1 MKMLKKIAAAI
12 MAVAMATLML
22 TACGEDSA
30 PSYRLQK
37 IVEANQKSG
46 KIYADMT
53 LVTDK
58 GASAN
63 YVYAINGQNMY
74 AKIQV
79 TADYSMEVVVKDG
92 KGYRKQA
99 GQWVESSSMGESL
112 KQGSTAITPVAGN
125 IVVAPEYKIEATGET
140 MYAETIVSNGQEIAY
155 CFNGDKLAYIVTTA
169 GEQKITLKVNKW
181 ENNYDQAIQDKLD
194 LKAISTKS
202 KFIQAP
208 ERLPLALRGFFLPM
222 GQNLQKISR
231 NIG

>member
-53 LVTDK
+53 LVT
-58 GASAN
+58 GEEFSPN

-74 AKIQV
+74 AKIQF
-79 TADYSMEVVVKDG
+79 TANNSMEVVVKDG

-99 GQWVESSSMGESL
+99 GQWVEAPSMGESL

-169 GEQKITLKVNKW
+169 EGQKITLKVNKW
-181 ENNYDQAIQDKLD
+181 ENSYDQAIQDKLD
-194 LKAISTKS
+194 LKA
-202 KFIQAP
+202 
-208 ERLPLALRGFFLPM
+208 
-222 GQNLQKISR
+222 
-231 NIG
+231 

>member
-12 MAVAMATLML
+12 MAVAMAALML
-22 TACGEDSA
+22 TAWGEDSA

-46 KIYADMT
+46 KVYADMT
-53 LVTDK
+53 LVDK
-58 GASAN
+58 ESSAN

-74 AKIQV
+74 AKIQF
-79 TADYSMEVVVKDG
+79 TANNSMEVVVKDG
-92 KGYRKQA
+92 KGYYKNQA
-99 GQWVESSSMGESL
+99 GQWVESPSMGESL

-155 CFNGDKLAYIVTTA
+155 CFNGDKLAYIVTTVE
-169 GEQKITLKVNKW
+169 GQTITLKVNKW

-194 LKAISTKS
+194 LKA
-202 KFIQAP
+202 
-208 ERLPLALRGFFLPM
+208 
-222 GQNLQKISR
+222 
-231 NIG
+231 

>member
-37 IVEANQKSG
+37 VVEANQKSG

-53 LVTDK
+53 LVT
-58 GASAN
+58 GEEFSPN

-74 AKIQV
+74 AKIQF
-79 TADYSMEVVVKDG
+79 TANNSMEVVVKDG
-92 KGYRKQA
+92 KGYRKDA
-99 GQWVESSSMGESL
+99 GQWVESPNMGESL
-112 KQGSTAITPVAGN
+112 KQNSTAITPVAGN
-125 IVVAPEYKIEATGET
+125 IVVAPEYKVEATGET

-155 CFNGDKLAYIVTTA
+155 CFNGDKLAYIVTA
-169 GEQKITLKVNKW
+169 AEGQKITLKVNKW

-194 LKAISTKS
+194 LKA
-202 KFIQAP
+202 
-208 ERLPLALRGFFLPM
+208 
-222 GQNLQKISR
+222 
-231 NIG
+231 

>member
-194 LKAISTKS
+194 LKA
-202 KFIQAP
+202 
-208 ERLPLALRGFFLPM
+208 
-222 GQNLQKISR
+222 
-231 NIG
+231 

>member
-1 MKMLKKIAAAI
+1 MKMLKKIVAAI

-74 AKIQV
+74 AKIQY
-79 TADYSMEVVVKDG
+79 AANGSMEVVVKDG
-92 KGYRKQA
+92 KGYRKDA
-99 GQWVESSSMGESL
+99 GQWVESANMGESL

-155 CFNGDKLAYIVTTA
+155 CFNGDKLAYIVTTVE
-169 GEQKITLKVNKW
+169 GQTITLKVNKW

-194 LKAISTKS
+194 LKA
-202 KFIQAP
+202 
-208 ERLPLALRGFFLPM
+208 
-222 GQNLQKISR
+222 
-231 NIG
+231 

>member
-155 CFNGDKLAYIVTTA
+155 CFNGDKLAI
-169 GEQKITLKVNKW
+169 L
-181 ENNYDQAIQDKLD
+181 
-194 LKAISTKS
+194 S
-202 KFIQAP
+202 
-208 ERLPLALRGFFLPM
+208 RPLGNRR
-222 GQNLQKISR
+222 SR
-231 NIG
+231 

>member
-53 LVTDK
+53 LVTD
-58 GASAN
+58 GEFSPN

-74 AKIQV
+74 VKMQL

-99 GQWVESSSMGESL
+99 GQWVEAPNMGESL

-169 GEQKITLKVNKW
+169 EGQKITLKVNKW
-181 ENNYDQAIQDKLD
+181 ENSYDQAIQDKLD
-194 LKAISTKS
+194 LKA
-202 KFIQAP
+202 
-208 ERLPLALRGFFLPM
+208 
-222 GQNLQKISR
+222 
-231 NIG
+231 

>member
-37 IVEANQKSG
+37 IVEANQKAG

-53 LVTDK
+53 LVT
-58 GASAN
+58 GEEFSPN

-74 AKIQV
+74 AKIQF
-79 TADYSMEVVVKDG
+79 TANRSMEVVVKDG
-92 KGYRKQA
+92 KGYMKEA
-99 GQWVESSSMGESL
+99 GQWVEAPNMGESL
-112 KQGSTAITPVAGN
+112 KQNSTAITPVAGN
-125 IVVAPEYKIEATGET
+125 IVVAPEYKVEATGET

-169 GEQKITLKVNKW
+169 EGQKITLKVNKW
-181 ENNYDQAIQDKLD
+181 ENSYDQAIQDKLD
-194 LKAISTKS
+194 LKA
-202 KFIQAP
+202 
-208 ERLPLALRGFFLPM
+208 
-222 GQNLQKISR
+222 
-231 NIG
+231 

>member
-99 GQWVESSSMGESL
+99 GQWVESANMGESL

-169 GEQKITLKVNKW
+169 EGQKITLKVNKW

-194 LKAISTKS
+194 LKA
-202 KFIQAP
+202 
-208 ERLPLALRGFFLPM
+208 
-222 GQNLQKISR
+222 
-231 NIG
+231 

>member
-53 LVTDK
+53 LVT
-58 GASAN
+58 GEEFSPN

-74 AKIQV
+74 AKIQF
-79 TADYSMEVVVKDG
+79 TANNSMEVVVKDG
-92 KGYRKQA
+92 KGYRKDA
-99 GQWVESSSMGESL
+99 GQWVESPNMGESL
-112 KQGSTAITPVAGN
+112 KQNSTAITPVAGN
-125 IVVAPEYKIEATGET
+125 IVVAPEYKVEATGET

-155 CFNGDKLAYIVTTA
+155 CFNGDKLAYIVTA
-169 GEQKITLKVNKW
+169 AEGQKITLKVNKW

-194 LKAISTKS
+194 LKA
-202 KFIQAP
+202 
-208 ERLPLALRGFFLPM
+208 
-222 GQNLQKISR
+222 
-231 NIG
+231 

>member
-99 GQWVESSSMGESL
+99 GQWVEAPNMGESL

-169 GEQKITLKVNKW
+169 EGQKITLKVNKW
-181 ENNYDQAIQDKLD
+181 ENSYDQAIQDKLD
-194 LKAISTKS
+194 LKA
-202 KFIQAP
+202 
-208 ERLPLALRGFFLPM
+208 
-222 GQNLQKISR
+222 
-231 NIG
+231 

>member
-53 LVTDK
+53 LVT
-58 GASAN
+58 GEEFSPN

-74 AKIQV
+74 AKIQF
-79 TADYSMEVVVKDG
+79 TAKNSMEVVVKDG
-92 KGYRKQA
+92 KGYRKDA
-99 GQWVESSSMGESL
+99 GQWVESPNMGESM
-112 KQGSTAITPVAGN
+112 KQYSTAITPVAGN

-155 CFNGDKLAYIVTTA
+155 CFNGDKLAYIVTA
-169 GEQKITLKVNKW
+169 AEGQKITLKVNKW

-194 LKAISTKS
+194 LKA
-202 KFIQAP
+202 
-208 ERLPLALRGFFLPM
+208 
-222 GQNLQKISR
+222 
-231 NIG
+231 

>member
-53 LVTDK
+53 LVTD
-58 GASAN
+58 GEFSPN

-74 AKIQV
+74 AKIQF
-79 TADYSMEVVVKDG
+79 TANNSMEVVVKDG
-92 KGYRKQA
+92 KGYRKDA
-99 GQWVESSSMGESL
+99 GQWVESPNMGESL
-112 KQGSTAITPVAGN
+112 KQNSTAITPVAGN
-125 IVVAPEYKIEATGET
+125 IVVAPEYKVEATGET

-169 GEQKITLKVNKW
+169 EGQKITLKVNKW

-194 LKAISTKS
+194 LKA
-202 KFIQAP
+202 
-208 ERLPLALRGFFLPM
+208 
-222 GQNLQKISR
+222 
-231 NIG
+231 

>member
-53 LVTDK
+53 LVTD
-58 GASAN
+58 GEFSPN

-74 AKIQV
+74 AKIQY
-79 TADYSMEVVVKDG
+79 AANGSMEVVVKDG
-92 KGYRKQA
+92 KGYRKDA
-99 GQWVESSSMGESL
+99 GQWVESANMGESL
-112 KQGSTAITPVAGN
+112 KQGSSAITPVAGN

-169 GEQKITLKVNKW
+169 EGQKITLKVNKW

-194 LKAISTKS
+194 LKA
-202 KFIQAP
+202 
-208 ERLPLALRGFFLPM
+208 
-222 GQNLQKISR
+222 
-231 NIG
+231 

>member
-22 TACGEDSA
+22 TACGEDNA

-53 LVTDK
+53 LVTD
-58 GASAN
+58 GEFSPN

-74 AKIQV
+74 AKMQF
-79 TADYSMEVVVKDG
+79 TANRSMEVVVKDG

-99 GQWVESSSMGESL
+99 GQWVEAANMGESL
-112 KQGSTAITPVAGN
+112 KQNSTAITPVAGN
-125 IVVAPEYKIEATGET
+125 IVVAPEYKVEATGET

-169 GEQKITLKVNKW
+169 EGQKITLKVNKW
-181 ENNYDQAIQDKLD
+181 ENSYDQAIQDKLD
-194 LKAISTKS
+194 LKA
-202 KFIQAP
+202 
-208 ERLPLALRGFFLPM
+208 
-222 GQNLQKISR
+222 
-231 NIG
+231 

>member
-37 IVEANQKSG
+37 VVEANQKSG

-53 LVTDK
+53 LVTD
-58 GASAN
+58 GEFSPN

-74 AKIQV
+74 AKIQY
-79 TADYSMEVVVKDG
+79 AANGSMEVVVKDG
-92 KGYRKQA
+92 KGYRKDA
-99 GQWVESSSMGESL
+99 GQWVESANMGESL

-169 GEQKITLKVNKW
+169 EGQKITLKVNKW

-194 LKAISTKS
+194 LKA
-202 KFIQAP
+202 
-208 ERLPLALRGFFLPM
+208 
-222 GQNLQKISR
+222 
-231 NIG
+231 